1 MNNLRKLIF
10 QPFIVSSMIL
20 VNPTSTA
27 QLLEA
32 IQGANHSASGCVIAN
47 DVDFQRAYLLVHQ
60 TKRLGSPHFAVSTHE
75 GQFFPTLWRRALPP
89 ASVPV
94 PSPTIAAAPA
104 AAAASSAAAASAPAS
119 DASAAAAGAADAAA
133 EAAASAGK
141 QEAGAKPPKAAPGP
155 NPPSGFETEG
165 DRAMWEYYNQ
175 VRARKTFDRISRRL
189 RLLSVRI
196 FCGCECSNVT
206 LVYFVHMH
214 FPYSHFQGEL
224 KLQRFDRILC
234 DVPCSGDGTIRKS
247 PDMWARWGT
256 AFGSRCACVRCVL
269 RLDNVGVF

>member
-1 MNNLRKLIF
+1 M
-10 QPFIVSSMIL
+10 
-20 VNPTSTA
+20 

-94 PSPTIAAAPA
+94 PPPTIVVAPPVAAPA
-104 AAAASSAAAASAPAS
+104 AAPTAAASASAS
-119 DASAAAAGAADAAA
+119 DASAAAASGASGADAAV
-133 EAAASAGK
+133 ETAAAAGK
-141 QEAGAKPPKAAPGP
+141 QEAAAKPPKAAPGP

-175 VRARKTFDRISRRL
+175 VRAMQK
-189 RLLSVRI
+189 VRSSI
-196 FCGCECSNVT
+196 KKF
-206 LVYFVHMH
+206 
-214 FPYSHFQGEL
+214 
-224 KLQRFDRILC
+224 
-234 DVPCSGDGTIRKS
+234 
-247 PDMWARWGT
+247 AT
-256 AFGSRCACVRCVL
+256 AFTADIS
-269 RLDNVGVF
+269 

>member
-1 MNNLRKLIF
+1 
-10 QPFIVSSMIL
+10 MIL
-20 VNPTSTA
+20 SHPTSTA

-104 AAAASSAAAASAPAS
+104 AAASSAAAAAASASAS
-119 DASAAAAGAADAAA
+119 DASVATA

-141 QEAGAKPPKAAPGP
+141 QEAGAKPPKPAPGP

-175 VRARKTFDRISRRL
+175 VRARKKLGRISRSL

-196 FCGCECSNVT
+196 YCDCECSNVT
-206 LVYFVHMH
+206 FVYFVRMH
-214 FPYSHFQGEL
+214 SPFSHF
-224 KLQRFDRILC
+224 RA
-234 DVPCSGDGTIRKS
+234 S
-247 PDMWARWGT
+247 
-256 AFGSRCACVRCVL
+256 
-269 RLDNVGVF
+269 